1 MSINTTFFSSLS
13 VRSNSF
19 AALYRT
25 NIIPSQCYVKN
36 QIKIKPQK
44 NCAVYSFF
52 LITSTLK
59 SLNWNWN
66 WNWF

>member
-52 LITSTLK
+52 
-59 SLNWNWN
+59 
-66 WNWF
+66 